1 VGPCPAIMAPGR
13 RSTPACE
20 RGPEA
25 ASDLAAGT
33 PVVARSFP
41 HGGPT
46 VGPDVKETSAS
57 SAFGRRP
64 VAPVR
69 RTRPGAPKNRERS
82 RSRGSTLGGTCSRHD
97 HVRES
102 HCGPRSCCTPP
113 PGDQAPPSS
122 SNPVPEP
129 SNPHPHGQDRSES
142 PLQARLRRSSRCRR
156 RPRSIRPRESRQA
169 MHSCTAKAG
178 APSVAIIARALR
190 PLACPRVETPS
201 SLSPSPTH
209 PARLDR
215 ALEGRSQAPLA
226 LLGRLFSAARTALT
240 SAQPSSVGHGGL
252 S

>member
-1 VGPCPAIMAPGR
+1 MGPCPAIMAPGR
-13 RSTPACE
+13 RSIPACE

-69 RTRPGAPKNRERS
+69 RTRPGATKNRERS

-142 PLQARLRRSSRCRR
+142 PPSARVSPRRNSKLAFAVANPSRAPRSRPR
-156 RPRSIRPRESRQA
+156 RP
-169 MHSCTAKAG
+169 K
-178 APSVAIIARALR
+178 
-190 PLACPRVETPS
+190 S
-201 SLSPSPTH
+201 SASGPFRTIVL
-209 PARLDR
+209 
-215 ALEGRSQAPLA
+215 GRSNCANIGAAQ
-226 LLGRLFSAARTALT
+226 LGGT
-240 SAQPSSVGHGGL
+240 HGL